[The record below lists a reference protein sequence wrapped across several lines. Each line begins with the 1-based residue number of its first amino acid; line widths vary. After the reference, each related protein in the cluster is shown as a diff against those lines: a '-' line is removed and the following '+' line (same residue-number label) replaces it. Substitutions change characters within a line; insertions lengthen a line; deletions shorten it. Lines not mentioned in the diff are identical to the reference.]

1 MEGLRPSWFPFLP
14 SDPNIL
20 RGLGDSTGT
29 SAACSWPPFFMSYHT
44 NGVHALLRGETQKIN
59 YWASTLSLL
68 WPPLVEIRRFW
79 GAGILDFAPASSA
92 RVTPLAS
99 LQLPMLLTY
108 TLFLLLSCVVRD
120 RKRVPAGSWSW
131 GSTLFFSSAHILD
144 WARISEAP
152 QLGQA
157 RG

>member
-1 MEGLRPSWFPFLP
+1 MWKGWGQAGSLFFLQIP
-14 SDPNIL
+14 IYSEDWVIQLAPL
-20 RGLGDSTGT
+20 QLALGHRSSCLTT
-29 SAACSWPPFFMSYHT
+29 PMVCMHYS
-44 NGVHALLRGETQKIN
+44 GETQKIN

-120 RKRVPAGSWSW
+120 RRRVPAGSWSW
-131 GSTLFFSSAHILD
+131 GSTLFFFSAHILD

-152 QLGQA
+152 QVGQA
-157 RG
+157 LG